1 MVAAHPPFGAAI
13 ARDGYYKFIGG
24 NRPDMFWKCMSKG
37 KIAGYFSEDFKDL
50 VQNMLAVKNRFNM
63 EQIKAH
69 KWYTNKD
76 LPTED

>member
-1 MVAAHPPFGAAI
+1 
-13 ARDGYYKFIGG
+13 
-24 NRPDMFWKCMSKG
+24 MSKG